1 MAWHSVTVGLLTVAR
16 YPPFGVPS
24 ALDIRHLA
32 CTEQIVLEHQHWSRQ
47 VSGLQTAYKNAL
59 TCTAIAEGGCFGTN
73 SALAVL
79 DGFASSL
86 GYSHTTRVFDVSQ
99 CLSASR

>member
-1 MAWHSVTVGLLTVAR
+1 MRASGTPGAPQLAYKNDPFWSTRIGTAEVA
-16 YPPFGVPS
+16 
-24 ALDIRHLA
+24 ALR
-32 CTEQIVLEHQHWSRQ
+32 
-47 VSGLQTAYKNAL
+47 TAHKNAL
-59 TCTAIAEGGCFGTN
+59 TCTAIAEGGCFGTH

>member
-1 MAWHSVTVGLLTVAR
+1 MRTELGFWSVLVGTVGVTGTAKVKA
-16 YPPFGVPS
+16 
-24 ALDIRHLA
+24 
-32 CTEQIVLEHQHWSRQ
+32 
-47 VSGLQTAYKNAL
+47 LQTAHKNAL
-59 TCTAIAEGGCFGTN
+59 TCTAIAEGGCFGTH

>member
-1 MAWHSVTVGLLTVAR
+1 MSRPSIIVMKLRDLVQSGLGGPPVTAEVA
-16 YPPFGVPS
+16 
-24 ALDIRHLA
+24 A
-32 CTEQIVLEHQHWSRQ
+32 
-47 VSGLQTAYKNAL
+47 LQTAHKNAL
-59 TCTAIAEGGCFGTN
+59 TCTVIAEGGCFGTH

>member
-1 MAWHSVTVGLLTVAR
+1 MRSIAEIFVSVIVNLTRVTGLPSVAVTTPA
-16 YPPFGVPS
+16 PPLIS
-24 ALDIRHLA
+24 AGKMTLA
-32 CTEQIVLEHQHWSRQ
+32 
-47 VSGLQTAYKNAL
+47 
-59 TCTAIAEGGCFGTN
+59 AIAEGGCFGTH

-86 GYSHTTRVFDVSQ
+86 GYSHTTRVFGASQ

>member
-1 MAWHSVTVGLLTVAR
+1 MSIGAVKVA
-16 YPPFGVPS
+16 
-24 ALDIRHLA
+24 A
-32 CTEQIVLEHQHWSRQ
+32 
-47 VSGLQTAYKNAL
+47 LQTAHKNAL
-59 TCTAIAEGGCFGTN
+59 TCTAIAEGGCFGTH

-99 CLSASR
+99 CLSASRWPAHRLGGCRR